1 MREDERVNTALMA
14 KIDILLNLINFAND
28 MLNESMH
35 PTTSCSLIGTAP
47 MNRYSTDDNYLKKP
61 VGIKNER

>member
-1 MREDERVNTALMA
+1 MP
-14 KIDILLNLINFAND
+14 
-28 MLNESMH
+28 

-47 MNRYSTDDNYLKKP
+47 MNRYSTDDNYIKRV